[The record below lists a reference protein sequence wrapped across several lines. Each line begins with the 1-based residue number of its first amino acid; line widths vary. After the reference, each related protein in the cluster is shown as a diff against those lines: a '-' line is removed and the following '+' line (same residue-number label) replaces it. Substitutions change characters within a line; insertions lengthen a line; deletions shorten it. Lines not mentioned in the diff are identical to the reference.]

1 MFNQNQFTMEKE
13 TIKFEDFA
21 TFRAMV
27 SGAVVKYYDC
37 AVDYIPLITERN
49 NMLQCRELYE
59 ASDGEFRLI
68 PKEYKAEVCEALEVD
83 GTLTTKAVYAFGSV
97 VQPSFICFAYDVA
110 DGKRT
115 ELSFYQERKERLARL
130 REMYIEFRMCVN
142 ADIER
147 CRAEVANFEDMEEW
161 GSVDIEMLKHLSNDL
176 ELHFR
181 ECEQWLNHHIK
192 TLES

>member
-1 MFNQNQFTMEKE
+1 MEKE

-27 SGAVVKYYDC
+27 SGAVVKYHDC

-49 NMLQCRELYE
+49 NEIQCRELFDE
-59 ASDGEFRLI
+59 CDGEFRLI
-68 PKEYKAEVCEALEVD
+68 PEEYKAEVCEALEVD
-83 GTLTTKAVYAFGSV
+83 EMTTKAVYAFGSV
-97 VQPSFICFAYDVA
+97 VRPSFICFAYDIV
-110 DGKRT
+110 DGKRA
-115 ELSFYQERKERLARL
+115 ELAFYQERKERLSRL
-130 REMYIEFRMCVN
+130 RKMYIEFRSCVN

-147 CRAEVANFEDMEEW
+147 CRVEVANFKDMEEW
-161 GSVDIEMLKHLSNDL
+161 ESVDIEMLKHLSNDL

-181 ECEQWLNHHIK
+181 ECEQWLNHHVK

>member
-1 MFNQNQFTMEKE
+1 MEKE

-27 SGAVVKYYDC
+27 SGAVVKYHDC
-37 AVDYIPLITERN
+37 AVDYIPLITEHG

-59 ASDGEFRLI
+59 ESDGEFRLI
-68 PKEYKAEVCEALEVD
+68 PEEYRAEVCEALEVD
-83 GTLTTKAVYAFGSV
+83 GMSTKAVYAFGSV
-97 VQPSFICFAYDVA
+97 VQPGFICLAYGIV

-115 ELSFYQERKERLARL
+115 ELAFYKERKERLSRL
-130 REMYIEFRMCVN
+130 REMYNEFKACVN
-142 ADIER
+142 ADIAR
-147 CRAEVANFEDMEEW
+147 CRAEVANFKDMEEW
-161 GSVDIEMLKHLSNDL
+161 ESVDIEMLKHLSNDP

-181 ECEQWLNHHIK
+181 ECEQWLSHHIK